1 MSLALSWSRL
11 SDYLQCPLK
20 FNLKYILKAFPPEE
34 QKSIHLIRGE
44 QLHKQMEDYVLAKN
58 GHIPMPPS
66 FSPEVEQT
74 LPLVDNFY
82 KLFPNVLPEAQV
94 ACTVD
99 WTPTDWFA
107 KDVGWRAIWDVIAY
121 SDSQVFV
128 GDYKSGKVY
137 PYANTYGQLHLS
149 AVVALNKFPTVAK
162 VDVAYIYLEH
172 KKTQNFT
179 ITREELPKIQSY
191 FDEKHEQVNSE
202 HKWEPK
208 VNEYCKYCQATK
220 AQCSKSRKM

>member
-1 MSLALSWSRL
+1 MAIALSWSRL
-11 SDYLQCPLK
+11 SDFVQCPLK
-20 FNLKYILKAFPPEE
+20 FNLKYNLKQFPAED

-44 QLHKQMEDYVLAKN
+44 QLHSQMEQYVLAKN
-58 GHIPMPPS
+58 GHIHMPSS

-74 LPLVDNFY
+74 LPLIDKFY
-82 KLFPNVLPEAQV
+82 QLFPTVLPEAQV
-94 ACTVD
+94 ACKPD
-99 WTPTDWFA
+99 WTVTDWFA

-121 SDSQVFV
+121 SDTQVFI

-149 AVVALNKFPTVAK
+149 AIIALNRFPNVEK
-162 VDVAYIYLEH
+162 VDTAYLYLEH

-179 ITREELPKIQSY
+179 ITREDQKPIQTY
-191 FDEKHEQVNSE
+191 FNEKLEQVNCE
-202 HKWEPK
+202 TAWEPK
-208 VNEYCKYCQATK
+208 VNEFCKWCPATK